1 MPEELERVKR
11 LIVANRSRHGSV
23 YITERKEG
31 QRVETLVAFDQVN
44 LSGTSTEVFIN
55 NLKNPK
61 VVVAMPSGGAA
72 GDIRWEVNTSA
83 GGQTPSGT
91 YITLAHDNVTNR
103 KCSIIAIGEQ

>member
-44 LSGTSTEVFIN
+44 LNSTSTGVFIN

-61 VVVAMPSGGAA
+61 VVIATPSGAA
-72 GDIRWEVNTSA
+72 VGSLRWAIDTAA

-91 YITLAHDNVTNR
+91 YIKFTHDSVSNV
-103 KCSIIAIGEQ
+103 KCSVVAIGEQ